1 VAIIVIVRVVC
12 HRCLLV
18 IDSPHVANTT
28 SKPING
34 AFARYTPSVK
44 NLLDPGHWHWDLL
57 ALFGFLAQALFAAR
71 FLVQWIASE
80 RKRESHV
87 PLAFWYLS
95 LTGGIL
101 MTIYGVLR
109 GDPVIVLGQA
119 PGLVV
124 YIRNLMLIRRRTPA

>member
-1 VAIIVIVRVVC
+1 MK
-12 HRCLLV
+12 
-18 IDSPHVANTT
+18 T
-28 SKPING
+28 
-34 AFARYTPSVK
+34 
-44 NLLDPGHWHWDLL
+44 LLDPGHWHWDLL
-57 ALFGFLAQALFAAR
+57 ALFGVLAQALFAAR

-95 LTGGIL
+95 LTGGLL
-101 MTIYGVLR
+101 MTIYGILR

-124 YIRNLMLIRRRTPA
+124 YVRSLMLIRRVKGEG

>member
-1 VAIIVIVRVVC
+1 
-12 HRCLLV
+12 
-18 IDSPHVANTT
+18 
-28 SKPING
+28 
-34 AFARYTPSVK
+34 VK
-44 NLLDPGHWHWDLL
+44 NILDPAHWHLDLL
-57 ALFGFLAQALFAAR
+57 ALFGLAAQALFAGR

-95 LTGGIL
+95 LTGGVL
-101 MTIYGVLR
+101 MTVYGVLR

-124 YIRNLMLIRRRTPA
+124 YIRNLMLIRARTGGAEG